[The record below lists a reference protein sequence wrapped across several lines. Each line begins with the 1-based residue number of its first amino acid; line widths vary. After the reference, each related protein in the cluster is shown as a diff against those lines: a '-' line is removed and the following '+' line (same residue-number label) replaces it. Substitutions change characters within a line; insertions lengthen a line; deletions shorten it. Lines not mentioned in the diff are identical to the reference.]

1 MNFDIE
7 IDGGI
12 NFDNCQSAIDAGA
25 NILFQEQ
32 QYLKV
37 IMEI

>member
-12 NFDNCQSAIDAGA
+12 NFDNCQSAIEAGPTF
-25 NILFQEQ
+25 LFLEQ
-32 QYLKV
+32 QYLKA